1 MKNVVSI
8 CYGVVDADDN
18 CVGGGGH
25 LYYCCGDDD
34 DSF

>member
-8 CYGVVDADDN
+8 CYGVVDAEDVVDDDNN

-25 LYYCCGDDD
+25 L
-34 DSF
+34 